1 MTTTLLEQLQAEL
14 PIQLGSYDVGGEG
27 AGLAIVNPIGALCA
41 AESGEIAT
49 EGRIGGMVARCD
61 ALARRFL
68 ERRSPVLA
76 LADADASVMP
86 SSGRGQGAAELVAEL
101 AWLRNEPDVTLLR
114 KDCIDGFVGGIE
126 PIYHGTH
133 GTSRNRVVDW
143 VNVHRLRAL
152 LVTGLRTD
160 LGVMDFVL
168 AMLSA
173 RRHGLM
179 TTLADIV
186 VLEPATASHD
196 DRAHHMALYF
206 MAARGA
212 LLAGEL
218 TGV

>member
-14 PIQLGSYDVGGEG
+14 PIQLGSYDVGREG

-41 AESGEIAT
+41 AESGETAT

-76 LADADASVMP
+76 LVDADASVMP
-86 SSGRGQGAAELVAEL
+86 GSGHGQGAAELVAEL
-101 AWLRNEPDVTLLR
+101 AWLRNEPDVTVLR

-143 VNVHRLRAL
+143 VNAHRVGAL

-160 LGVMDFVL
+160 LGVMDFAL

>member
-41 AESGEIAT
+41 AESGETAT

-86 SSGRGQGAAELVAEL
+86 GSGRAQGVAELVAEL
-101 AWLRNEPDVTLLR
+101 AWLRNEPDVTLLC

-196 DRAHHMALYF
+196 GRAHHMALYF